1 MEYRQNSK
9 QLLDTYGE
17 GWSAIKKSGQL
28 RVMSGLDEDD
38 YEEGIPDMDETTLIR
53 SKVKYEDAEVALRQ
67 KALAKILNQVG
78 INNDKAKI
86 SGLDIGGDI
95 APCMTKFDQ

>member
-1 MEYRQNSK
+1 
-9 QLLDTYGE
+9 
-17 GWSAIKKSGQL
+17 
-28 RVMSGLDEDD
+28 MSGLDEDD

-67 KALAKILNQVG
+67 KALAKILSQVG
-78 INNDKAKI
+78 ANNEKAKV

-95 APCMTKFDQ
+95 APCMTKFDQQRIKLRRAFSLSNIDEDESW